1 MAKLDGVV
9 SQRVGY
15 TGGSKENPTY
25 GSVCGGDGHTEAGKI
40 EFDPSK
46 ITYQQLL
53 DTFWAEHNPSGY
65 KPKPQYKSAIW
76 PQDAEQ
82 ELVARASKKS
92 IEDKYGKTLHTDIES
107 PTEWWDAEEYH
118 QDYIAK
124 QMGRGW

>member
-15 TGGSKENPTY
+15 TGGSKEN
-25 GSVCGGDGHTEAGKI
+25 
-40 EFDPSK
+40 
-46 ITYQQLL
+46 
-53 DTFWAEHNPSGY
+53 
-65 KPKPQYKSAIW
+65 KSAIW